1 MDPSPPLTWGKIGVR
16 KNWPKIFYISP
27 MKTLRYLLGMKKKE
41 AVRFDLAVV
50 AACVILAAVIMG
62 LYNLFS

>member
-1 MDPSPPLTWGKIGVR
+1 
-16 KNWPKIFYISP
+16 